1 MKRKNKTIVFSGGG
15 TGGSV
20 APLLAV
26 IKELKKRHPEW
37 KIVFFGSFFGIE
49 RGMVKREGLNY
60 YPIFSGKF
68 RRYFSFKNFL
78 DIFNIL
84 AAFIQSFI
92 YLLILR
98 PQAVLSA
105 GSFVSVPVAFSAYIL
120 KIRVFS
126 HQQDIRVGLANKL
139 MAKVSKKVSVT
150 FSKSLDDFK
159 SKAVLTGNPVRE
171 EFKNI
176 SENRQELLNKYNL
189 KSDLPILLALGGG
202 TGAKG
207 INDLVFRTYNNLK
220 DKVQVIHILGNRQSS
235 NIKDANYRSYIFLE
249 ASKMA
254 EMLYLSDIV
263 VSRCGMG
270 LITELSYLA
279 KPTIFIPMPK
289 SHQEDNANYI
299 KKYQAG
305 IILDQT
311 KISPEEFSQKIHD
324 ILEDDETREKYQKN
338 LHDLVPKEASEK
350 IVNIIETYVK

>member
-84 AAFIQSFI
+84 AGFIQSFI
-92 YLLILR
+92 YLAIFR
-98 PQAVLSA
+98 PKAVLSA
-105 GSFVSVPVAFSAYIL
+105 GSFVSVPVAYSAYLL
-120 KIRVFS
+120 KIPVFS

-139 MAKVSKKVSVT
+139 MAVVSKKVSVT
-150 FSKSLDDFK
+150 FSKSLDDFG
-159 SKAVLTGNPVRE
+159 SKAVLTGNPIRE

-176 SENRQELLNKYNL
+176 SRNKEDLLNKYNL
-189 KSDLPILLALGGG
+189 KPNLPILLALGGG
-202 TGAKG
+202 TGAQG
-207 INDLVFRTYNNLK
+207 INNLMAKSYDDLK
-220 DKVQVIHILGNRQSS
+220 DKVQIIHILGNRNSI
-235 NIKDANYRSYIFLE
+235 NIKDDNYHSYVFLE
-249 ASKMA
+249 AIKIA
-254 EMLYLSDIV
+254 EVLYLSDIV
-263 VSRCGMG
+263 ISRCGLG

-279 KPTIFIPMPK
+279 KPAIFIPMPN

-299 KKYQAG
+299 KKYEAG
-305 IILDQT
+305 LILKQNRVTPKEFSKKILDL
-311 KISPEEFSQKIHD
+311 
-324 ILEDDETREKYQKN
+324 LENNELKEKYRNN
-338 LHDLVPKEASEK
+338 LYKLIAKDASEK
-350 IVNIIETYVK
+350 IINIIDNYVK